1 MRWKWL
7 KKKLLLLLADAST
20 APSAAAVTI
29 FTGFFFLSLFVAKL
43 PGSGGTLDTN
53 FRHRTFS
60 SFVFCFYFP
69 SLRPFWL
76 WRAHRHFDTVEIFFS
91 KFNPS
96 GAQFCFTERHCT
108 SPPIRTLAEKHPRR
122 PTESKKS
129 RKTRKLCN
137 LELFSCVHTPNL
149 FSFSILE
156 PHDIGKKFLSLPA
169 RQCKCVLCWSFPTI
183 HPLSKVF
190 LLVRWKVRSNVPGT
204 CAVREQQNN
213 PGELPQYLF
222 LYRDVHEHES
232 RSQFGAHEMGKLCVA
247 STRPFWM
254 CEGGN
259 SGEKIMWKFAA
270 RFTLFGRSSLARASL
285 TPPPRTHSPIA
296 RLIRSKKTRVL
307 LCKARDIVWTLFS
320 SWDELSP
327 PLNKFRSDTDSLLPP
342 AVSSRSSWSLL
353 STRARAFR
361 RCAFPTLRPLVP
373 PHLHWNSHFRHSG
386 QANYH

>member
-1 MRWKWL
+1 MLR
-7 KKKLLLLLADAST
+7 
-20 APSAAAVTI
+20 
-29 FTGFFFLSLFVAKL
+29 
-43 PGSGGTLDTN
+43 
-53 FRHRTFS
+53 RHRPLRRSPFSRASSCHSSSRNGQEAVGLWTQTSVTTFS
-60 SFVFCFYFP
+60 SFGFCFYFP

-96 GAQFCFTERHCT
+96 GADFCFTERHCT

-122 PTESKKS
+122 PIDSKKS

-137 LELFSCVHTPNL
+137 LELFSCVHTPSL

-190 LLVRWKVRSNVPGT
+190 LLVRWKVRSNVPET

-222 LYRDVHEHES
+222 LYRDVHES

-247 STRPFWM
+247 QDRFE
-254 CEGGN
+254 CVRVEVL
-259 SGEKIMWKFAA
+259 GEKIMWKFAA
-270 RFTLFGRSSLARASL
+270 LSGRSSL

-296 RLIRSKKTRVL
+296 RPIRSKKTRVL
-307 LCKARDIVWTLFS
+307 LCKARATLCEHFSPREMSFLRRSISFVVTQTLFPK
-320 SWDELSP
+320 LSK
-327 PLNKFRSDTDSLLPP
+327 LTFYALE
-342 AVSSRSSWSLL
+342 AL
-353 STRARAFR
+353 SACESF
-361 RCAFPTLRPLVP
+361 RCAFLTPRPLLP